1 MKSELSKL
9 NNINT
14 PAQFLHDN
22 YPTLLAS
29 EQLSLIVFPLYLI
42 FPEWTPAM
50 IREFCLVTAA
60 VVVVVVVA
68 VVGPGPGGLSM
79 PPLFDRAETR
89 APAPDITEDRDDL
102 KRGD

>member
-50 IREFCLVTAA
+50 IREFCLVTGAVA
-60 VVVVVVVA
+60 VVV

-102 KRGD
+102 KRGE